1 VHLRVEG
8 QGQLM
13 TLVLTP
19 GQRHEITAFERLMQ
33 QGAVKRTGPGRPRV
47 YPERLVAD
55 KGYSFPAVRRF
66 LRQHHVRLTIPHR
79 RNQHRRGP
87 FDKSTYR
94 LRNIVERLINR
105 LKHYR
110 RLATRYE
117 KCAENYRAM
126 WLIAATI
133 EWLKL

>member
-1 VHLRVEG
+1 
-8 QGQLM
+8 M
-13 TLVLTP
+13 TLALTP

-33 QGAVKRTGPGRPRV
+33 QGPVKRSGPGRPRL
-47 YPERLVAD
+47 YPDRIVGD
-55 KGYSFPAVRRF
+55 KGYSFPSVRRF
-66 LRQHHVRLTIPHR
+66 LRRHHVRLTIPHR
-79 RNQHRRGP
+79 NNQRRRGP

-117 KCAENYRAM
+117 KRAENYRAM

>member
-1 VHLRVEG
+1 VHIRADG
-8 QGQLM
+8 QGKLI

-33 QGAVKRTGPGRPRV
+33 QGAVKGAGPGRPRL
-47 YPERLVAD
+47 YPERIVGD

-66 LRQHHVRLTIPHR
+66 LRCHHVRLTIPHR
-79 RNQHRRGP
+79 SNQRCRGP
-87 FDKSTYR
+87 FDKDTYR
-94 LRNIVERLINR
+94 RRNIVERLINR

-110 RLATRYE
+110 GLATRYE
-117 KCAENYRAM
+117 KRADNYRAM
-126 WLIAATI
+126 WLIAATL